1 MVNIVILCWNALE
14 WTKHTVIS
22 LMKSLEL
29 CSYKYQITIVDN
41 ASTDDTR
48 VYLSTLSAIY
58 NNVVV
63 IENHH
68 NYGISFGYNQGF
80 MESVAIGA
88 VYTVFCNNDLHFFN
102 DGWLDKLVD
111 TMKSDKSL
119 AVVAPLRTSEYDYY
133 SSGLTTKQKLSSIKE
148 CSSPEE
154 ELSEFMGCKPELTFL
169 RDIAN
174 ANIAAYGTK
183 LRYIK
188 FPNAISTCICM
199 IRTKI
204 FKDEF
209 GYFDNPYFLDY
220 GGDDIDMTWRILS
233 VGYNC
238 AIINTT
244 YIHHFRNK
252 SLVENVL
259 NRDMLLL
266 KSNRKLIKLWGSAI
280 SKFIN
285 ESGLSDYD
293 LMNNKD
299 YWIIRDI
306 MRINGK
312 EAVLCKQK

>member
-133 SSGLTTKQKLSSIKE
+133 SSGLTTKQKLSSIWVV
-148 CSSPEE
+148 
-154 ELSEFMGCKPELTFL
+154 
-169 RDIAN
+169 N
-174 ANIAAYGTK
+174 QN
-183 LRYIK
+183 
-188 FPNAISTCICM
+188 
-199 IRTKI
+199 
-204 FKDEF
+204 
-209 GYFDNPYFLDY
+209 
-220 GGDDIDMTWRILS
+220 
-233 VGYNC
+233 
-238 AIINTT
+238 
-244 YIHHFRNK
+244 
-252 SLVENVL
+252 
-259 NRDMLLL
+259 
-266 KSNRKLIKLWGSAI
+266 
-280 SKFIN
+280 
-285 ESGLSDYD
+285 
-293 LMNNKD
+293 
-299 YWIIRDI
+299 
-306 MRINGK
+306 
-312 EAVLCKQK
+312 